1 MLCFG
6 RRSASRVYH
15 LAHLFITVEMKECAG
30 VACFPIRDDNHRS
43 TTAMW
48 LCRAFSGNLFHD
60 GETPLTM
67 RQKHTSQFQL
77 KIKSVA
83 DPSEEK
89 RQFNYKD
96 TKINKNAFVTPNNK
110 SCINKGCHLENR
122 GFFQYVI
129 SRKQRANQRKNYGA
143 MFFN

>member
-1 MLCFG
+1 
-6 RRSASRVYH
+6 
-15 LAHLFITVEMKECAG
+15 MKERVG

-48 LCRAFSGNLFHD
+48 LYRAYSGNLYD
-60 GETPLTM
+60 AGETPLTM

-83 DPSEEK
+83 DPSEK
-89 RQFNYKD
+89 KQQFNYKD

-122 GFFQYVI
+122 GFFRYII

-143 MFFN
+143 MFSTEMEVACKNSANLEQETETKRNT